1 MTDQEINTCAPV
13 EISDDDVYEAMKEI
27 PGYIDIT
34 PADFKEVYVKAY
46 QQAIHRLTRSVKAKE
61 IMNRDVAFV
70 TENTPL
76 VEVAKIMAARR
87 ISGVPV
93 VDGDRKPVGIISE
106 KDFLSVMGGGGPQT
120 FMAVIYTCLACE
132 DCLARTV
139 QEKLARDIMTSPV
152 ITVALE
158 TSAMEIAS
166 LFSRKQI
173 NRAPVVDPNG
183 CVVGIISRA
192 DVLRSS
198 VIREEL

>member
-132 DCLARTV
+132 DCLARAV

-152 ITVALE
+152 ITVVLE

-173 NRAPVVDPNG
+173 NRAPVVDLNG

>member
-1 MTDQEINTCAPV
+1 V

-34 PADFKEVYVKAY
+34 PADFKEVYVKVY
-46 QQAIHRLTRSVKAKE
+46 QQAIYRLTRAVKAAE
-61 IMNRDVAFV
+61 IMTRDVV
-70 TENTPL
+70 SVEKDTPL
-76 VEVAKIMAARR
+76 IEVAKIMADRR

-120 FMAVIYTCLACE
+120 FMALIYTCLACE
-132 DCLARTV
+132 DCLARAV
-139 QEKLARDIMTSPV
+139 QEKRARDIMTSPV
-152 ITVALE
+152 VTVTLE

-166 LFSRKQI
+166 FFTRKQI
-173 NRAPVVDPNG
+173 NRVPVVDSSG
-183 CVVGIISRA
+183 GLTRIISRA

-198 VIREEL
+198 VIREEA